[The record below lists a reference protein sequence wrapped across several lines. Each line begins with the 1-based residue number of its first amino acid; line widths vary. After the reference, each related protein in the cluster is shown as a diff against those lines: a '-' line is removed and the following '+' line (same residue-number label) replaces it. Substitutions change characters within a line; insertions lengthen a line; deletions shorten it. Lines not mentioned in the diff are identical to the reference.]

1 MTPFFASASLAAAY
15 VLACFLLAAT
25 PGADM
30 ALFLSRTLAG
40 GRAQGF
46 AAQAGASV
54 GLIVHTF
61 AAALGL
67 SALLAASA
75 QAYEAVKIAGALY
88 LLWLA
93 FRAIR
98 HGSALKLK
106 AGAPARGGLRGAFT
120 NGLLINLTN
129 PKIVLFFVT
138 FLPQFISASDP
149 HASMKLFVL
158 GLGFIAITTAVN
170 AIVILVAG
178 RFVAAAKRNPRAL
191 RLFDYGI
198 RGADE
203 RIRRAS
209 CLGRSAI
216 GASSWTLPLSAPR
229 SSPPSRRRA

>member
-1 MTPFFASASLAAAY
+1 MTPIFVSSSLAAAY
-15 VLACFLLAAT
+15 IAACLILAAT

-54 GLIVHTF
+54 GLIFHTF

-75 QAYEAVKIAGALY
+75 QAYEIVKIAGALY

-93 FRAIR
+93 WQALR

-106 AGAPARGGLRGAFT
+106 PDASARGGLRGAFA

-138 FLPQFISASDP
+138 FLPQFISASDS
-149 HASMKLFVL
+149 HASAKLFVL
-158 GLGFIAITTAVN
+158 GFGFIAITTAVN

-178 RFVAAAKRNPRAL
+178 RFVAAAKHNPRAL
-191 RLFDYGI
+191 RLFDYGF
-198 RGADE
+198 A
-203 RIRRAS
+203 A
-209 CLGRSAI
+209 LMSAF
-216 GASSWTLPLSAPR
+216 ATRLVWSEAR
-229 SSPPSRRRA
+229 

>member
-1 MTPFFASASLAAAY
+1 LTPIFATSSLAAAY
-15 VLACFLLAAT
+15 VATCLILAAT

-30 ALFLSRTLAG
+30 ALFLSRTLMG

-46 AAQAGASV
+46 AAQAGASA
-54 GLIVHTF
+54 GLIFHTF

-93 FRAIR
+93 WASIR

-106 AGAPARGGLRGAFT
+106 ADASPRGGLRGAFA

-138 FLPQFISASDP
+138 FLPQFISATDS
-149 HASMKLFVL
+149 HASAKLFVL
-158 GLGFIAITTAVN
+158 GIGFIAITTAVN

-191 RLFDYGI
+191 RLFDYGF
-198 RGADE
+198 A
-203 RIRRAS
+203 A
-209 CLGRSAI
+209 LMSAF
-216 GASSWTLPLSAPR
+216 AARLVWAEAR
-229 SSPPSRRRA
+229 

>member
-1 MTPFFASASLAAAY
+1 MTPIFASASLGAAY
-15 VLACFLLAAT
+15 VLACLVLAAT

-54 GLIVHTF
+54 GLVVHTF

-75 QAYEAVKIAGALY
+75 QAYEGVKIAGALY

-106 AGAPARGGLRGAFT
+106 AEAPARGGLRGAFA
-120 NGLLINLTN
+120 NGLLINVTN

-149 HASMKLFVL
+149 RASIKLFVL
-158 GLGFIAITTAVN
+158 GFGFIAITTTVN

-191 RLFDYGI
+191 RLFDYGF
-198 RGADE
+198 A
-203 RIRRAS
+203 A
-209 CLGRSAI
+209 LMSAF
-216 GASSWTLPLSAPR
+216 AARLVWAEAR
-229 SSPPSRRRA
+229 

>member
-1 MTPFFASASLAAAY
+1 VTPFFPSPSLAAAY
-15 VLACFLLAAT
+15 FVACLLLAAT

-30 ALFLSRTLAG
+30 AVFLSRTLGG

-46 AAQAGASV
+46 AAQAGANV
-54 GLIVHTF
+54 GLVAHTF

-75 QAYEAVKIAGALY
+75 EAYETVKIAGALY

-93 FRAIR
+93 WQAIR
-98 HGSALKLK
+98 HGSAPKLK
-106 AGAPARGGLRGAFT
+106 AGAPARGGLRGAFG
-120 NGLLINLTN
+120 NGLIINLAN

-149 HASMKLFVL
+149 HASAKLFAL
-158 GLGFIAITTAVN
+158 GFGFIAITTAVN

-191 RLFDYGI
+191 RIFDFCF
-198 RGADE
+198 A
-203 RIRRAS
+203 A
-209 CLGRSAI
+209 LMSAFAARLI
-216 GASSWTLPLSAPR
+216 WNEAR
-229 SSPPSRRRA
+229 